1 MQQTLLLNSCPIQ
14 SLAANIAAPI
24 RLHCFLSQ
32 VVWWHF
38 IFFPFLLEVGTSE
51 GQIKTI
57 TVARSIKEKPGE
69 KNIFKDDHKQQ
80 LD

>member
-51 GQIKTI
+51 GHRK
-57 TVARSIKEKPGE
+57 SKPLQLLDQLR
-69 KNIFKDDHKQQ
+69 KNLAKKHLQG
-80 LD
+80 